1 MTKFE
6 LSQREDELRMSCES
20 NNQNVEESRKQHF
33 RQISTIAQ
41 LTADLEKEV
50 DEHEQSEHELRK
62 LEAKVDTLKEELE
75 DVTKQKEDIAE
86 ENIALREKL
95 EDAEQEIE
103 NSHKVAQSQSEK
115 LLQYEFKHAELTTL
129 DTAVLKTKVADL
141 ETKIAGK
148 ERIISH
154 LNNQAKLSLR
164 EITKLRQNH
173 SVSETPDTSKIT
185 TLPTSM
191 ALQLH
196 MYIIFKIYQFFSPLG
211 FLRYQFSSP
220 NFAPERQKN

>member
-1 MTKFE
+1 MVVTAHVTCAQVLDTLRSSGLTYTINETPYSVYLTVRKKYTKDYSPSQLSHDLRNDGGDKASNDILAQLLQEEISNHNVTKFE

-62 LEAKVDTLKEELE
+62 LEAKVDTLKEELD
-75 DVTKQKEDIAE
+75 DVTKQSEEIAE

-103 NSHKVAQSQSEK
+103 NSHKIAQSQSEK
-115 LLQYEFKHAELTTL
+115 LLQ
-129 DTAVLKTKVADL
+129 
-141 ETKIAGK
+141 
-148 ERIISH
+148 
-154 LNNQAKLSLR
+154 
-164 EITKLRQNH
+164 
-173 SVSETPDTSKIT
+173 
-185 TLPTSM
+185 
-191 ALQLH
+191 
-196 MYIIFKIYQFFSPLG
+196 
-211 FLRYQFSSP
+211 
-220 NFAPERQKN
+220 